1 MKDTKIQW
9 HPGFVAAMNLEFAK
23 DRKNLIF
30 EKEYNLNTKPLEID
44 LLVIK
49 KEASVRI
56 KNEIGALFRGHNI
69 MEYKSPDDS
78 LDIDAFYKTGA
89 YASLYKSYGKT
100 VDGIKAEDVTI
111 SLLREA
117 KPRELFNYFKTNNVK
132 VEMPY
137 KGIYYIQ
144 GISTFPAQVIVI
156 KELGQE
162 EHMWI
167 KALTDKMKKTDLENL
182 IEKSG
187 ELCDE
192 YDRKLVE
199 SILEVTL
206 NANIGL
212 IEELRG
218 DAKMGEMMLKIMQP
232 VILEIE
238 KKAEIRGKKAGIEE
252 GRKTGMEEGRK
263 TGMEEGKK
271 TGIQEGKIIG
281 AIEILRNFKSNDD
294 VKKIIMEKYHLTES
308 DVEKY
313 L

>member
-1 MKDTKIQW
+1 MEDTKIQW
-9 HPGFVAAMNLEFAK
+9 HPGFVAAMDMEFKEDREKLE
-23 DRKNLIF
+23 L
-30 EKEYNLNTKPLEID
+30 ESEHNLNKKPLEID

-49 KEASVRI
+49 KEKDSEI
-56 KNEIGALFRGHNI
+56 HNEIGRIFRGHNI
-69 MEYKSPDDS
+69 MEYKSPKDQ
-78 LDIDAFYKTGA
+78 LDIDTFYKVSG

-144 GISTFPAQVIVI
+144 GISPFPAQVIVI

-218 DAKMGEMMLKIMQP
+218 DTKMGEMMLKIMQP

>member
-1 MKDTKIQW
+1 MEDTKIQW
-9 HPGFVAAMNLEFAK
+9 HPGFVAAMDMEFKEDREKLE
-23 DRKNLIF
+23 L
-30 EKEYNLNTKPLEID
+30 ESEHNLNKKPLEID

-49 KEASVRI
+49 KEKDSEI
-56 KNEIGALFRGHNI
+56 HNEIGRIFRGHNI
-69 MEYKSPDDS
+69 MEYKSPKDQ
-78 LDIDAFYKTGA
+78 LDIDTFYKVSG

-117 KPRELFNYFKTNNVK
+117 KPRELFNYFKKHNVE
-132 VEMPY
+132 VGMPY
-137 KGIYYIQ
+137 NGIYYIQ
-144 GISTFPAQVIVI
+144 GLSPFPAQVVVI

-162 EHMWI
+162 GHMWI

-218 DAKMGEMMLKIMQP
+218 DTKMGEMMLKIMQP

-238 KKAEIRGKKAGIEE
+238 KKAEIRGKKAGI
-252 GRKTGMEEGRK
+252 
-263 TGMEEGKK
+263 EEGKK

-294 VKKIIMEKYHLTES
+294 VKKIIMEKYQLTES

>member
-1 MKDTKIQW
+1 MEDTKIQW
-9 HPGFVAAMNLEFAK
+9 HPGFVAAMDMEFKEDREKLE
-23 DRKNLIF
+23 L
-30 EKEYNLNTKPLEID
+30 ESEHNLNKKPLEID

-49 KEASVRI
+49 KEKDSEI
-56 KNEIGALFRGHNI
+56 HNEIGRIFRGHNI
-69 MEYKSPDDS
+69 MEYKSPKDQ
-78 LDIDAFYKTGA
+78 LDIDTFYKVSG
-89 YASLYKSYGKT
+89 YASLYQSYGKT

-144 GISTFPAQVIVI
+144 GISPFPAQVIVI

>member
-1 MKDTKIQW
+1 MGDTKIQW
-9 HPGFVAAMNLEFAK
+9 HPGFVAAMDMEFKEDREKLE
-23 DRKNLIF
+23 L
-30 EKEYNLNTKPLEID
+30 ESEHNLNRKPLEID

-49 KEASVRI
+49 KEKDAEI
-56 KNEIGALFRGHNI
+56 HNEIGKIFRGHNI
-69 MEYKSPDDS
+69 MEYKSPGDQ
-78 LDIDAFYKTGA
+78 LDIDTFYKVSG

-144 GISTFPAQVIVI
+144 GIFPFPAQVIVI

-252 GRKTGMEEGRK
+252 GRKTGMEEG
-263 TGMEEGKK
+263 KK

>member
-1 MKDTKIQW
+1 
-9 HPGFVAAMNLEFAK
+9 
-23 DRKNLIF
+23 
-30 EKEYNLNTKPLEID
+30 
-44 LLVIK
+44 
-49 KEASVRI
+49 
-56 KNEIGALFRGHNI
+56 
-69 MEYKSPDDS
+69 
-78 LDIDAFYKTGA
+78 
-89 YASLYKSYGKT
+89 
-100 VDGIKAEDVTI
+100 
-111 SLLREA
+111 
-117 KPRELFNYFKTNNVK
+117 
-132 VEMPY
+132 
-137 KGIYYIQ
+137 
-144 GISTFPAQVIVI
+144 
-156 KELGQE
+156 
-162 EHMWI
+162 MWI

-218 DAKMGEMMLKIMQP
+218 DTKMGEMMLKIMQP

-238 KKAEIRGKKAGIEE
+238 KKAEIRGKKAGI
-252 GRKTGMEEGRK
+252 
-263 TGMEEGKK
+263 EEGKK

-294 VKKIIMEKYHLTES
+294 VKKIIMEKYQLTES

>member
-1 MKDTKIQW
+1 MEDTKIQW
-9 HPGFVAAMNLEFAK
+9 HPGFVAAMDMEFKEDREKLE
-23 DRKNLIF
+23 L
-30 EKEYNLNTKPLEID
+30 ESEHNLNKKPLEID

-49 KEASVRI
+49 KEKDSEI
-56 KNEIGALFRGHNI
+56 HNEIGKIFRGHNI
-69 MEYKSPDDS
+69 MEYKSPKDQ
-78 LDIDAFYKTGA
+78 LDIDTFYKVSG

-144 GISTFPAQVIVI
+144 GISPFPAQVIVI

-252 GRKTGMEEGRK
+252 G
-263 TGMEEGKK
+263 KK

>member
-1 MKDTKIQW
+1 MEDTKIQW
-9 HPGFVAAMNLEFAK
+9 HPGFVAAMDMEFKEDREKLE
-23 DRKNLIF
+23 L
-30 EKEYNLNTKPLEID
+30 ESEHNLNKKPLEID

-49 KEASVRI
+49 KEKDSEI
-56 KNEIGALFRGHNI
+56 HNEIGKIFRGHNI
-69 MEYKSPDDS
+69 MEYKSPKDQ
-78 LDIDAFYKTGA
+78 LDIDTFYKVSG

-144 GISTFPAQVIVI
+144 GISPFPAQVIVI

-218 DAKMGEMMLKIMQP
+218 DTKMGEMMLKIMQP

-238 KKAEIRGKKAGIEE
+238 KKAEIRGKKAGI
-252 GRKTGMEEGRK
+252 
-263 TGMEEGKK
+263 EEGKK

-294 VKKIIMEKYHLTES
+294 VKKIIMEKYQLTES

>member
-1 MKDTKIQW
+1 MEDTKIQW
-9 HPGFVAAMNLEFAK
+9 HPGFVAAMDMEFKEDREKLE
-23 DRKNLIF
+23 L
-30 EKEYNLNTKPLEID
+30 ESEHNLNKKPLEID

-49 KEASVRI
+49 KEKDSEI
-56 KNEIGALFRGHNI
+56 HNEIGRIFRGHNI
-69 MEYKSPDDS
+69 MEYKSPKDQM
-78 LDIDAFYKTGA
+78 DIDTFYKVSG
-89 YASLYKSYGKT
+89 YASLYKSYWKT

-144 GISTFPAQVIVI
+144 GISPFPAQVIVI

-218 DAKMGEMMLKIMQP
+218 DTKMGEMMLKIMQP

>member
-1 MKDTKIQW
+1 MEDTKIQW
-9 HPGFVAAMNLEFAK
+9 HPGFVAAMDMEFKEDREKLE
-23 DRKNLIF
+23 L
-30 EKEYNLNTKPLEID
+30 ESEHNLNKKPLEID

-49 KEASVRI
+49 KEKDSEI
-56 KNEIGALFRGHNI
+56 HNEIGRIFRGHNI
-69 MEYKSPDDS
+69 MEYKSPKDQ
-78 LDIDAFYKTGA
+78 LDIDTFYKVSG

-144 GISTFPAQVIVI
+144 GISPFPAQVIVI

-252 GRKTGMEEGRK
+252 GRKTGMEEG
-263 TGMEEGKK
+263 KK

>member
-1 MKDTKIQW
+1 MEDTKIQW
-9 HPGFVAAMNLEFAK
+9 HPGFVAAMDMEFKEDREKLE
-23 DRKNLIF
+23 L
-30 EKEYNLNTKPLEID
+30 ESEHNLNKKPLEID

-49 KEASVRI
+49 KEKDSEI
-56 KNEIGALFRGHNI
+56 HNEIGRIFRGHNI
-69 MEYKSPDDS
+69 MEYKSPKDQM
-78 LDIDAFYKTGA
+78 DIDTFYKVSG

-144 GISTFPAQVIVI
+144 GISPFPAQVIVI

-218 DAKMGEMMLKIMQP
+218 DTKMGKMMLKIMQP

-238 KKAEIRGKKAGIEE
+238 KKAEIRGKKAGI
-252 GRKTGMEEGRK
+252 EEGRK

>member
-1 MKDTKIQW
+1 MEDTKIQW
-9 HPGFVAAMNLEFAK
+9 HPGFVAAMDMEFKEDREKLE
-23 DRKNLIF
+23 L
-30 EKEYNLNTKPLEID
+30 ESEHNLNKKPLEID

-49 KEASVRI
+49 KEKDSEI
-56 KNEIGALFRGHNI
+56 HNEIGRIFRGHNI
-69 MEYKSPDDS
+69 MEYKSPKDQ
-78 LDIDAFYKTGA
+78 LDIDTFYKVSG

-144 GISTFPAQVIVI
+144 GISPFPAQVIVI

-294 VKKIIMEKYHLTES
+294 VKKIIMEKYHLIES

>member
-1 MKDTKIQW
+1 MEDTKIQW
-9 HPGFVAAMNLEFAK
+9 HPGFVAAMDMEFKEDREKLE
-23 DRKNLIF
+23 L
-30 EKEYNLNTKPLEID
+30 ESEHNLNKKPLEID

-49 KEASVRI
+49 KEKDSEI
-56 KNEIGALFRGHNI
+56 HNEIGKIFRGHNI
-69 MEYKSPDDS
+69 MEYKSPKDQ
-78 LDIDAFYKTGA
+78 LDIDTFYKVSG

-144 GISTFPAQVIVI
+144 GISPFPAQVIVI

>member
-1 MKDTKIQW
+1 MEDTKIQW
-9 HPGFVAAMNLEFAK
+9 HPGFVAAMDMEFKEDREKLE
-23 DRKNLIF
+23 L
-30 EKEYNLNTKPLEID
+30 ESEHNLNKKPLEID

-49 KEASVRI
+49 KEKDSEI
-56 KNEIGALFRGHNI
+56 HNEIGKIFRGHNI
-69 MEYKSPDDS
+69 MEYKSPKDQ
-78 LDIDAFYKTGA
+78 LDIDTFYKVSG

-144 GISTFPAQVIVI
+144 GISPFPAQVIVI

-252 GRKTGMEEGRK
+252 G
-263 TGMEEGKK
+263 KK

-294 VKKIIMEKYHLTES
+294 VKKIIMEKYQLTES

>member
-1 MKDTKIQW
+1 MEDTKIQW
-9 HPGFVAAMNLEFAK
+9 HPGFVAAMDMEFKEDREKLE
-23 DRKNLIF
+23 L
-30 EKEYNLNTKPLEID
+30 ESEHNLNKKPLEID

-49 KEASVRI
+49 KEKDSEI
-56 KNEIGALFRGHNI
+56 HNEIGRIFRGHNI
-69 MEYKSPDDS
+69 MEYKSPKDQ
-78 LDIDAFYKTGA
+78 LDIDTFYKVSG

-144 GISTFPAQVIVI
+144 GISPFPAQVIVI

-294 VKKIIMEKYHLTES
+294 VKKIIME
-308 DVEKY
+308 
-313 L
+313 

>member
-1 MKDTKIQW
+1 MEDTKIQW
-9 HPGFVAAMNLEFAK
+9 HPGFVAAMDMEFKEDREKLE
-23 DRKNLIF
+23 L
-30 EKEYNLNTKPLEID
+30 ESEHNLNKKPLEID

-49 KEASVRI
+49 KEKDSEI
-56 KNEIGALFRGHNI
+56 HNEIGRIFRGHNI
-69 MEYKSPDDS
+69 MEYKSPKDQ
-78 LDIDAFYKTGA
+78 LDIDTFYKVSG

-144 GISTFPAQVIVI
+144 GISPFPAQVIVI

-218 DAKMGEMMLKIMQP
+218 DTKMGEMMLKIMQP

-238 KKAEIRGKKAGIEE
+238 KKAEIRGKKAGI
-252 GRKTGMEEGRK
+252 
-263 TGMEEGKK
+263 EEGKK

-294 VKKIIMEKYHLTES
+294 VKKIIMEKYQLTES